1 MPYFTRIGRIDG
13 NKTGVGSRG
22 YHLYR
27 RGNRVLRRWG
37 RIDVTHRKHPFMWA
51 GRNLPQQLVERDK
64 NSVLAAKRVKALA
77 RWLQGTRMG
86 YESLPSGQKI
96 QPYRRQ

>member
-1 MPYFTRIGRIDG
+1 
-13 NKTGVGSRG
+13 
-22 YHLYR
+22 
-27 RGNRVLRRWG
+27 
-37 RIDVTHRKHPFMWA
+37 MWA